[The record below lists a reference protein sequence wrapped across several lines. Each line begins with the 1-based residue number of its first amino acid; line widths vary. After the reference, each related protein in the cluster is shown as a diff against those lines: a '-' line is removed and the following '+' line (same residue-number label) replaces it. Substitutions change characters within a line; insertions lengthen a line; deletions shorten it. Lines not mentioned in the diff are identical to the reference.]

1 MTMQT
6 KGFGAAREPAPD
18 KPIAPYCISPQLA
31 PPALSAKDKA
41 VFANSESYH
50 DWRPAKDDAR
60 K

>member
-6 KGFGAAREPAPD
+6 KGFGAARKPVPD

-31 PPALSAKDKA
+31 PPMLSAESKKM
-41 VFANSESYH
+41 FARSEDYH
-50 DWRPAKDDAR
+50 DWRPAEDDAR